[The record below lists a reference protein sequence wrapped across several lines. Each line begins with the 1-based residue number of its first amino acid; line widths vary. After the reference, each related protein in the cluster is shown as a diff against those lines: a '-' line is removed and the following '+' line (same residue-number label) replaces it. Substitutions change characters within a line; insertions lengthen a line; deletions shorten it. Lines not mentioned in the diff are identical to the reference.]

1 MRGAS
6 ARKPDMEPTL
16 VAPGGQP
23 LILASASAARLAL
36 LCDAG
41 LILEAIPAPI
51 DEEAA
56 KESLR
61 AEGADA
67 ETLASAL
74 AEFKAAAVSTRHPG
88 ALVIGGDQILD
99 LEGRLFDKPAN
110 PAAARDQLLALR
122 GRTHR
127 LVSAAVLTRDG
138 ARLWHAVQSVRM
150 TMRDFSTDFLDAY
163 LDAAGDSVCGSVG
176 AYRLEGIGAQLFE
189 RIEGDYFTVLGLPL
203 LPLLEALRAQGVAMT

>member
-1 MRGAS
+1 
-6 ARKPDMEPTL
+6 MESSLVAPGL
-16 VAPGGQP
+16 VAPGGQA

-36 LCDAG
+36 LRGAG
-41 LILEAIPAPI
+41 LVLDAIPAPI

-61 AEGADA
+61 AEGADP

-74 AEFKAAAVSTRHPG
+74 AELKAAAVSTRHPG
-88 ALVIGGDQILD
+88 TLVIGGDQVLE
-99 LEGRLFDKPAN
+99 LEGRMFDKPAN

-163 LDAAGDSVCGSVG
+163 LEAAGDSVCGSVG

>member
-1 MRGAS
+1 
-6 ARKPDMEPTL
+6 MESTL
-16 VAPGGQP
+16 VAPGGLR

-36 LCDAG
+36 LRGAG
-41 LILEAIPAPI
+41 LVLDAIPAPI
-51 DEEAA
+51 DEDAA

-74 AEFKAAAVSTRHPG
+74 AELKAAAVSTRHPG
-88 ALVIGGDQILD
+88 VLVIGGDQVLD
-99 LEGRLFDKPAN
+99 LDGRMFDKPADR
-110 PAAARDQLLALR
+110 AAARDQLLALR
-122 GRTHR
+122 GRSHR
-127 LVSAAVLTRDG
+127 LISAAVLTRDG
-138 ARLWHAVQSVRM
+138 ARLWHVAQSVRV

-163 LDAAGDSVCGSVG
+163 LEAVGDSVCGSVG

-203 LPLLEALRAQGVAMT
+203 LPLLEALRAQGVAAK